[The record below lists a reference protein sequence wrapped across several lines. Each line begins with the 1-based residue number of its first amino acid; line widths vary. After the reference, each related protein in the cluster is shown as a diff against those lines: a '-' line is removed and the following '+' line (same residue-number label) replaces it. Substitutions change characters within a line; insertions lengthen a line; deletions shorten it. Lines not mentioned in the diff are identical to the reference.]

1 MSLVRALQGRVLTM
15 TEEKGQNGWGRFA
28 GRIPHYYVGTRALCG
43 RQGFYTGLHEPDAT
57 PQEGQCRECRK
68 RLARAQG

>member
-57 PQEGQCRECRK
+57 
-68 RLARAQG
+68 